1 MNIENLRDYCL
12 SLPFSEEKFPFDDET
27 LVFCV
32 GGKIFALV
40 DLGNATRVNLKC
52 EPEQAIMLR
61 EAYEGIIPG
70 WHMNKKHWI
79 TVYLDGSLK
88 IALVKELIL
97 NSYDLVKL
105 QIKKTK
111 KQT

>member
-1 MNIENLRDYCL
+1 MNIENL
-12 SLPFSEEKFPFDDET
+12 LPLLLELTFFGRKFPFDDET

-61 EAYEGIIPG
+61 NFMKALFRAGI
-70 WHMNKKHWI
+70 
-79 TVYLDGSLK
+79 
-88 IALVKELIL
+88 
-97 NSYDLVKL
+97 
-105 QIKKTK
+105 
-111 KQT
+111 

>member
-1 MNIENLRDYCL
+1 MPSPFEMNM
-12 SLPFSEEKFPFDDET
+12 KET
-27 LVFCV
+27 
-32 GGKIFALV
+32 
-40 DLGNATRVNLKC
+40 
-52 EPEQAIMLR
+52 
-61 EAYEGIIPG
+61 IPG

-111 KQT
+111 KANLKLQVDVLIVGQGLAGSLLASS